1 MTTTLPTKNQKI
13 IERFLAR
20 VNKRPQSAV
29 AESIGVSPQD
39 LSTWK
44 MVSRAIG
51 LDCPPAKVGAKKGAA
66 TTERMAAVRA
76 AKTKKKSAHLTI
88 AALAKTLR
96 SSKTNGAHA
105 R

>member
-13 IERFLAR
+13 IE
-20 VNKRPQSAV
+20 
-29 AESIGVSPQD
+29 
-39 LSTWK
+39 
-44 MVSRAIG
+44 
-51 LDCPPAKVGAKKGAA
+51 
-66 TTERMAAVRA
+66 A